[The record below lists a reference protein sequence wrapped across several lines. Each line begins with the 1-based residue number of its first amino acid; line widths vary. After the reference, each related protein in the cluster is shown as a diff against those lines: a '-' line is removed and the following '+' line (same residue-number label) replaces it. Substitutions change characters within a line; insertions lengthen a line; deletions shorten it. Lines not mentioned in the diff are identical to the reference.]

1 MYFLL
6 GICYVGRFF
15 GGYIMI
21 IEYSEAKYKTMLGT
35 FLLVMDT
42 FSNILLILFFKYVG
56 NATIMEFI
64 GMGINI
70 LGVIAIWW
78 LPETPEFLYNTYQFK
93 EARVVLARIAQINGV
108 LEYDDSN
115 MLFDTEIEMMRCKLS
130 ELSPAND
137 MR

>member
-1 MYFLL
+1 
-6 GICYVGRFF
+6 
-15 GGYIMI
+15 MI

-35 FLLVMDT
+35 FLLVMDAFT
-42 FSNILLILFFKYVG
+42 NILLILFFKYVG
-56 NATIMEFI
+56 NANIMDYI

-93 EARVVLARIAQINGV
+93 EARAVLARIAQINGV
-108 LEYDDSN
+108 LEYDDTN

-130 ELSPAND
+130 ELTPAND